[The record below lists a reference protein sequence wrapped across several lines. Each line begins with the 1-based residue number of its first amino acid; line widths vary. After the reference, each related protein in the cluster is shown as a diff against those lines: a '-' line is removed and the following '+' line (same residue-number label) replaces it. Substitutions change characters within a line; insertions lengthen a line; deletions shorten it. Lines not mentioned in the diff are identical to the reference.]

1 MNAGWPLKSDVA
13 IATRKGSGL
22 AVALSTAANNL
33 IRNGIYSKALA
44 RWSLAEEA
52 LPKSEINPPGLPK
65 F

>member
-1 MNAGWPLKSDVA
+1 
-13 IATRKGSGL
+13 L
-22 AVALSTAANNL
+22 AAALSTAANGL
-33 IRNGIYSKALA
+33 VRNGTYGKALA